1 MFSEISELKS
11 IRDQKRRLSERE
23 AELSTPLLK
32 DLSLIT
38 KVYEWFNEISENRD
52 CSPRKESVAQR
63 KKLIFIVLAIYSP
76 STLAGGKMND
86 GIRIKIAELFN
97 GCSPSNIS
105 HNLSDVTFQYQ
116 NYKDFRRDIDY
127 LYSEILSRLKVEGL
141 LS

>member
-11 IRDQKRRLSERE
+11 IRDQKSRLSERE

-32 DLSLIT
+32 DLSLIP
-38 KVYEWFNEISENRD
+38 KVYEWFNELSESRD
-52 CSPRKESVAQR
+52 CAPRKGSVAQR

-86 GIRIKIAELFN
+86 GIRTKIAELFN

-127 LYSEILSRLKVEGL
+127 LYSEIIARLKVEGL
-141 LS
+141 VL